1 MVNLLQST
9 FHTLIS
15 TQKMEKLFHFHL
27 FISIFFSILFAVWG
41 NKNYFSP
48 LNSTFIKQAKEIFMS
63 LDPSKLLDPPM
74 PSYAFTIYHRDVF
87 EKSKFKN
94 YDSLLK
100 NRLARCEDRAN
111 YIASILDDN
120 NNVEEGANYRIRE
133 KVPKSTSI
141 YFAHGE
147 YVASFLLGSNEI
159 KTLLQ
164 IDTGSDLVWWQC
176 GPCEANK
183 CYKQVDPLY
192 FPTNSKTYRKI
203 DCKLHSSRCLDNVDK
218 TYKCNSYNNEC
229 NYNIRFISG
238 QRSKGF
244 MSDDVIT
251 FALDHLPIRVTFGCG
266 KDQMGRANFSGYY
279 SGIVGLGRRVNVGS
293 YSLPSQFQSDLMSI
307 CLPGFY
313 SGKSSTLSFHT
324 ATWPR
329 TTSAELLQNKKFPLF
344 YYVNLYKV
352 FINDKEIPVHPS
364 WWTFTKGGGGGVLV
378 DTGTTITRF
387 PKDLYTV
394 FRYTFLSEIKDIPL
408 VKGPSKILDT
418 CFKEDPS
425 GRELYF
431 PVVKLYFG
439 GVNPNNML
447 LLAKDRVMVHLQGH
461 YCLGFMGWNR
471 SHSIIGSNQLQGI
484 GLTFDT
490 SENTLSF
497 DLDACS

>member
-1 MVNLLQST
+1 
-9 FHTLIS
+9 
-15 TQKMEKLFHFHL
+15 
-27 FISIFFSILFAVWG
+27 
-41 NKNYFSP
+41 
-48 LNSTFIKQAKEIFMS
+48 MS

-203 DCKLHSSRCLDNVDK
+203 D
-218 TYKCNSYNNEC
+218 Y
-229 NYNIRFISG
+229 
-238 QRSKGF
+238 
-244 MSDDVIT
+244 
-251 FALDHLPIRVTFGCG
+251 HLPIRVTFGCG

-313 SGKSSTLSFHT
+313 S
-324 ATWPR
+324 
-329 TTSAELLQNKKFPLF
+329 
-344 YYVNLYKV
+344 
-352 FINDKEIPVHPS
+352 EIPVHPS